1 MCIEP
6 MTMMNLSGDDVMIL
20 IKYYDIDID
29 DLLVLY
35 DDLDLPQGEIRLR
48 QKGSAGG
55 HNGMKSIIQ
64 ALGTDQF
71 KRIRIGVDRPSNGMS
86 IVDYVLQKFSK
97 QEMDTM

>member
-1 MCIEP
+1 M
-6 MTMMNLSGDDVMIL
+6 
-20 IKYYDIDID
+20 
-29 DLLVLY
+29 
-35 DDLDLPQGEIRLR
+35 DLPQGEIRLR

-64 ALGTDQF
+64 ALGTNEF

-97 QEMDTM
+97 QEMETMNKVIEHSARAVEAYIESSRFDRVMNEFNGEVK